1 MSKYIL
7 AIDQGTT
14 SSRGILFD
22 HKGNLVTVGQKEFK
36 QYFPANGWVEHDPEE
51 IWQTTLSSCLTALRK
66 VNGTSKEITCIG
78 ITNQR
83 ETTVIWD
90 RRTGVPIHRAMV
102 WQDRRTAQYCESLQ
116 EKHAKIVKKK
126 TGLELD
132 PYFSASKIH
141 WLLENTP
148 GAREKAEAGQLAF
161 GTIDTFLLWRLTA
174 GKSHFTDATNASRT
188 MLFNIKKQSWDQE
201 LLNLFDIPEV
211 ILPEVKDC
219 AADYGLTSKSLL
231 GDSIRVTG
239 IIGDQQAAAFG
250 QCCFEPNTAKST
262 YGTGGFLLLNTGD
275 SIVYSSN
282 HLISTIGYRLNGT
295 TSYAIE
301 GSIFMAGATLQWL
314 RDKLGLIKN
323 VSESESL
330 ARQTSDGLSVYLVP
344 AFTGLGAPHWD
355 PNARAAL
362 YGMTRDTGANELI
375 AAGLMS
381 TIYQTKDL
389 VDAITSD
396 GASLGTL
403 RVDGGLATNNYFT
416 EKLADILN
424 LEVHRPATTEITA
437 LGAAYVAG
445 LHAGIFSS
453 LEEIGKKWELE
464 KKFIPQKNK
473 EWRNKQHTGWK
484 LAVQKTL
491 V

>member
-14 SSRGILFD
+14 SSRAILFD
-22 HKGNLVTVGQKEFK
+22 HNGNLVTVGQKEFK

-51 IWQTTLSSCLTALRK
+51 IWQTTLSSCFTALRK

-188 MLFNIKKQSWDQE
+188 MLF
-201 LLNLFDIPEV
+201 L
-211 ILPEVKDC
+211 
-219 AADYGLTSKSLL
+219 SL
-231 GDSIRVTG
+231 IH
-239 IIGDQQAAAFG
+239 I
-250 QCCFEPNTAKST
+250 
-262 YGTGGFLLLNTGD
+262 
-275 SIVYSSN
+275 
-282 HLISTIGYRLNGT
+282 
-295 TSYAIE
+295 
-301 GSIFMAGATLQWL
+301 
-314 RDKLGLIKN
+314 
-323 VSESESL
+323 
-330 ARQTSDGLSVYLVP
+330 
-344 AFTGLGAPHWD
+344 
-355 PNARAAL
+355 
-362 YGMTRDTGANELI
+362 
-375 AAGLMS
+375 
-381 TIYQTKDL
+381 
-389 VDAITSD
+389 
-396 GASLGTL
+396 
-403 RVDGGLATNNYFT
+403 
-416 EKLADILN
+416 
-424 LEVHRPATTEITA
+424 
-437 LGAAYVAG
+437 
-445 LHAGIFSS
+445 
-453 LEEIGKKWELE
+453 
-464 KKFIPQKNK
+464 
-473 EWRNKQHTGWK
+473 
-484 LAVQKTL
+484 
-491 V
+491 